1 MITKIIVSD
10 KSESIDL
17 GIRLENEARAVI
29 FDCTWFVKNFGE
41 GEAQLLVKRSVDTN
55 PYPVAL
61 EETEN
66 PLEVRWVISNADT
79 AYKGAG
85 ECELFWYLGDC
96 LAKSVKYPTWVADDI
111 GDSTTPP
118 EPYEG
123 WITQL
128 IGTMND
134 KLDVAW
140 SYVEDAEAWAKG
152 TRDGEAVD
160 PQDGTYHNNAKYWS
174 EQSESAAQEAITTLA
189 QTIYI
194 DDNGLFQIHG

>member
-1 MITKIIVSD
+1 MITKNVIVSE
-10 KSESIDL
+10 KSESLDL
-17 GIRLENEARAVI
+17 GFRLENGVRAIV
-29 FDCTWFVKNFGE
+29 FDITYFIENFGA
-41 GEAQLLVKRSVDTN
+41 GDAQLLVKRSADSQ

-61 EETEN
+61 ISGETE
-66 PLEVRWVISNADT
+66 VGWVITNADT

-85 ECELFWYLGDC
+85 ECELFWFIGEE

-111 GDSTTPP
+111 GESTTPP
-118 EPYEG
+118 QPYEG

-128 IGTMND
+128 IGTMDD
-134 KLDVAW
+134 KLGEAQ

-174 EQSESAAQEAITTLA
+174 EQSESAAQQAITTLA